1 MHFEDEIYVSL
12 YMNAGVRKQVASIPE
27 DFFTLG
33 TTKKTGFSVQ
43 EKMMTEEIT
52 M

>member
-1 MHFEDEIYVSL
+1 MHFENEIYVSL

-33 TTKKTGFSVQ
+33 TTEKTELSVEIRGFKKGL
-43 EKMMTEEIT
+43 
-52 M
+52 